1 MNFNIQ
7 KIDSFTGHR
16 DCIYTLSEGLNPT
29 SFFSAGADG
38 MVVNWSTLNPDLGK
52 PFVKVQNSIYS
63 ILHKK
68 ENKEF
73 WVANNFEGI
82 HLINTDT
89 FEEMGSLKLGNAS
102 FFDIK
107 MYQNQLFIGDSLGQ
121 IHIVQKET
129 LSLKKQLKASEK
141 SVRSIAINENTGEMA
156 VAYSD
161 WLIRVFDLDTYKL
174 KFVLKGHK
182 NSVFTIKYINNGKT
196 LVSGSRDAHLIVW
209 DAENNYNL
217 QLDIPAHLYAINDI
231 IYLEGLNLL
240 ASCSMDKSIKLWNV
254 DNMKLVK
261 VIDKARHVGHATSIN
276 KLLWTYETQ
285 TLLSASDDRTISMWK
300 LF

>member
-16 DCIYTLSEGLNPT
+16 DCIYTLSEGINAT

-38 MVVNWSTLNPDLGK
+38 MVVNWSTLSPDLGR
-52 PFVKVQNSIYS
+52 PLVKVQNSIYS
-63 ILHKK
+63 ILHNK
-68 ENKEF
+68 ENNELL
-73 WVANNFEGI
+73 VANNFEGI
-82 HLINTDT
+82 HLINSDSL
-89 FEEMGSLKLGNAS
+89 EETASLKLGNAS

-107 MYQNQLFIGDSLGQ
+107 TYQNLLFVGDNLGQ
-121 IHIVQKET
+121 IHVIDKET
-129 LSLKKQLKASEK
+129 LSFKKHLKASEK
-141 SVRSIAINENTGEMA
+141 SVRSIAINENTGEVA

-182 NSVFTIKYINNGKT
+182 NSVFTLKFINNGKV
-196 LVSGSRDAHLIVW
+196 LVSGSRDAHLLVW

-217 QLDIPAHLYAINDI
+217 QLDIPAHLYAINDVI
-231 IYLEGLNLL
+231 FLEGLNLL
-240 ASCSMDKSIKLWNV
+240 ASCSMDKSIKLWNA
-254 DNMKLVK
+254 DNLKLEK
-261 VIDKARHVGHATSIN
+261 VIDKARHAGHATSIN
-276 KLLWTYETQ
+276 KLLWINETQ